1 MEPVTTDAPR
11 YVPYRPPPPPPPPNA
26 RRRRVV
32 LVVVLGWVAVLVGTG
47 AWYAFHGRPT
57 VREQTT
63 IGQAQATV
71 DRAVGLVVGGAGA
84 TAVPAITGYQ
94 ESATCRITPARS
106 GAKYQRV
113 AWLYT
118 QPGNEPALL
127 RQVTAALPAG
137 YRAHYQP
144 SADGTTGTLRAD
156 AGDYVAVT
164 GTVAQPG
171 AVKVV
176 ADTGCRP
183 VGKVPAADPT
193 TEPAGAQPVHAM
205 LAALGVTAAD
215 WSTHT
220 LPCGLRTV
228 EAVSAPGQTV
238 GSLPAPA
245 GPAVVHR
252 DDLYADTTGLAVRT
266 AGGRATVTLT
276 SGAGGCGQ

>member
-1 MEPVTTDAPR
+1 MEPVTTDAPM

-32 LVVVLGWVAVLVGTG
+32 LVVVAGWVAVLVGTG

-71 DRAVGLVVGGAGA
+71 DRAVGLVVAGAGS
-84 TAVPAITGYQ
+84 TAVPAVTGYQ
-94 ESATCRITPARS
+94 TSGTCAITPARS

-137 YRAHYQP
+137 YHAHFLP

-156 AGDYVAVT
+156 AGDYVAIT

-183 VGKVPAADPT
+183 VGNVPASDPT
-193 TEPAGAQPVHAM
+193 AEPADAQPVHAM
-205 LAALGVTAAD
+205 LAALGVTSAD

-245 GPAVVHR
+245 SPALVHR
-252 DDLYADTTGLAVRT
+252 DDLYADTTGLAVRIG
-266 AGGRATVTLT
+266 GGRATVTLT